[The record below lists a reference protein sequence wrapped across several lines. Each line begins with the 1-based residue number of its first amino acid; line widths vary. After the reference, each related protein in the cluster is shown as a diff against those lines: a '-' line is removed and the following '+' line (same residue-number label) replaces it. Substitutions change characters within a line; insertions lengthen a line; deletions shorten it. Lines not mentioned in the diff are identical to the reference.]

1 MKLVKILLTPPIIA
15 ISVAL
20 CSAANAADRFV
31 STSGEWKLS
40 DDGVCYTDLQT
51 AVNEA
56 QAGETVWLQDG
67 FVCETGMGKDS
78 ITGYG
83 YPRIDVPN
91 KVITIRSESGEVDL
105 DAGKGAYIRGAKDPE
120 STFAD
125 GRGANAIRPLWVRN
139 SNTVIMGLVLEN
151 GSTGDHHNYGSGGAI
166 YGACIVSNC
175 LLRNNF
181 AYCGGAIRDSG
192 TKLYNC
198 KLINNTGY
206 NTGYGGGA
214 VFGAAQLYDC
224 LLEGNSSVKNSGEEI
239 FCLNDSATVVPVYS
253 NCVFR
258 NNAKKGSTCLVFTK
272 DVSRAQ
278 FYDCKFYG
286 NASECVHGKVELRH
300 CTFYDNSSLAA
311 RGNFNGLNLDTAPIL
326 VDCVVSNNTAA
337 ADGGAVFGCTV
348 RDSFFTNNWVTGSYN
363 GGAAS
368 QCVLEGC
375 TIIDC
380 RSSNNGG
387 AVNASSLTN
396 CFIANCTALYGGGVS
411 GNSTL
416 YGTVISNCYASG
428 TGYGGGAI
436 IENEGSKFA
445 AYDSV
450 FVGNSAIKSG
460 GAIYGINKGTGF
472 SGTFSNCQ
480 FIANSDSNTAGAVY
494 YNQSGADAVRVT
506 FTDCEFRDNKSTGGG
521 VGALRGLAYCR
532 GCTFA
537 DNVSTNGSDRG
548 GAVRANVNNPTLE
561 QMVVLENCVVSNN
574 FVMGEGG
581 GVYGCIVRG
590 GRIVNNTSTYNGGGA
605 HTCFLSDCEIV
616 GNSATNWVE
625 SGNSEKGKGGGLYGC
640 SATNCVI
647 AGNRT
652 WARNMAAS
660 CGGGGVAYCNL
671 YNCAVTNNW
680 SAYRSAAVHNT
691 GKAYVCYNCLIVG
704 NHAAAQG
711 SGYNFGYIITGE
723 EQNSYPVPEN
733 QPQFYNC
740 TIADNMI
747 EGNYYAICAAGLHNC
762 IVWGN
767 SGKGDLHPD
776 RVPTADH
783 TCQKDLTPGTDD
795 KNLNCNPKLTADY
808 RPGYPVKNKGLYYP
822 WMDDENDVRSK
833 DLAGGPRILGAAP
846 DLGCY
851 EPPIPGLMLLVK

>member
-1 MKLVKILLTPPIIA
+1 MCKEGQGTESI
-15 ISVAL
+15 
-20 CSAANAADRFV
+20 
-31 STSGEWKLS
+31 G
-40 DDGVCYTDLQT
+40 
-51 AVNEA
+51 
-56 QAGETVWLQDG
+56 G
-67 FVCETGMGKDS
+67 F
-78 ITGYG
+78 G
-83 YPRIDVPN
+83 YPRIDIPN
-91 KVITIRSESGEVDL
+91 KAITVRSESGEVDEA
-105 DAGKGAYIRGAKDPE
+105 AGKGATIRGAKDPA

-125 GRGANAIRPLWVRN
+125 GHGNNAIRPLRVRN
-139 SNTVIMGLVLEN
+139 SGTVIRGLILEE
-151 GSTGDHHNYGSGGAI
+151 GRTGDNSVNYGYGGAI

-175 LLRNNF
+175 VLRNNY
-181 AYCGGAIRDSG
+181 ASCGGAIGDRSN
-192 TKLYNC
+192 LYNC
-198 KLINNTGY
+198 VLSNNTGFA
-206 NTGYGGGA
+206 TGYGGGA
-214 VFGAAQLYDC
+214 VYGFANLYNCLLVDNYSAKGSGAAVYTRSTDTTR
-224 LLEGNSSVKNSGEEI
+224 V
-239 FCLNDSATVVPVYS
+239 AVYS

-258 NNAKKGSTCLVFTK
+258 ANRGPTVTYEQSGPHGI
-272 DVSRAQ
+272 
-278 FYDCKFYG
+278 FYDCEFSDCAKGGVNGTFFELYNCRLINNTSRMVVGG
-286 NASECVHGKVELRH
+286 NSWTAS
-300 CTFYDNSSLAA
+300 
-311 RGNFNGLNLDTAPIL
+311 APLL
-326 VDCVVSNNTAA
+326 VDCVISNNTAG
-337 ADGGAVFGCTV
+337 ADGGAVFACTV

-460 GAIYGINKGTGF
+460 GAIYGINKGASF

-480 FIANSDSNTAGAVY
+480 FIANSDPSTAGAVY

-521 VGALRGLAYCR
+521 VGALRGLVACF

-537 DNVSTNGSDRG
+537 DNISTNGTINPRG
-548 GAVRANVNNPTLE
+548 GAVRSNADNPTLE
-561 QMVVLENCVVSNN
+561 QMPILEDCIVSNN
-574 FVMGEGG
+574 FMQGEGG
-581 GVYGCIVRG
+581 GIYGCIVRG

-776 RVPTADH
+776 RVPTIDH
-783 TCQKDLTPGTDD
+783 TCQKDLTPGTDE
-795 KNLNCNPKLTADY
+795 KNLNCNPRLTVDY